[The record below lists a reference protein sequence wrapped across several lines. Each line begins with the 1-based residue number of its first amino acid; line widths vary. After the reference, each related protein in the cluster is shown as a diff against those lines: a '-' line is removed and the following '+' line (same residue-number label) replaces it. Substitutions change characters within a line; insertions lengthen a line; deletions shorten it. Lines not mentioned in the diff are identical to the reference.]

1 MEELRKF
8 RNLVAHFAVRRFP
21 DDDAFL
27 FVAKSRRDFKR
38 VFGADP
44 PPGAALTS
52 VADCAQVRNALKH
65 VEHVQNWLAHAT
77 ANLERPLDRSVR
89 TVFIGSEQRNDRRSI
104 EGMGEQ
110 GRVRNRKA

>member
-65 VEHVQNWLAHAT
+65 VEHVQNWLAHST
-77 ANLERPLDRSVR
+77 ANLERHLDR
-89 TVFIGSEQRNDRRSI
+89 
-104 EGMGEQ
+104 
-110 GRVRNRKA
+110 